1 MPASSL
7 GVKVGCAAPLPN
19 RALQLFVIA
28 NAGFNPP
35 FQTGPGV
42 ETTWKVSDQST
53 AAWADWTGFFEGEQA
68 GAVGP
73 GARSVAAAPLTDGR
87 IQVFI
92 AVVGTNV
99 SRLMT
104 RWKETTDVNAQWT
117 EPVNFGLP
125 AGQGISRIAAGRLSD
140 GRIQLFATTATAVF
154 TSWKNSTNPNDM
166 WSPWQTF
173 YSRPTMTRLPRHR
186 FLMVACSY
194 GALIEMEQCG
204 AAGKSRLIRMP
215 LGRNGRYSLLREDSP
230 LRLRQLL

>member
-1 MPASSL
+1 MPITGLMAAPLSDGRLQVFASKNDGTLWTLWKVGTDPNSAWTAWQRMPASSL

-42 ETTWKVSDQST
+42 ETTWKVSGQST
-53 AAWADWTGFFEGEQA
+53 AAWADWTGFFAGEQA

-73 GARSVAAAPLTDGR
+73 GASSVAAAPLTDGR

-92 AVVGTNV
+92 AVTGTNV

-104 RWKETTDVNAQWT
+104 LWKETTDVNAQWT
-117 EPVNFGLP
+117 DPVNFDLP

-140 GRIQLFATTATAVF
+140 GRIQIFATTATAVF
-154 TSWKNSTNPNDM
+154 TSWKNLTNPNDM
-166 WSPWQTF
+166 WSPWETFSSQT
-173 YSRPTMTRLPRHR
+173 YVDRIS
-186 FLMVACSY
+186 A
-194 GALIEMEQCG
+194 
-204 AAGKSRLIRMP
+204 
-215 LGRNGRYSLLREDSP
+215 
-230 LRLRQLL
+230 